1 MMNYILVTGAY
12 WGFTLTDGA
21 LRMLVLLHFYSL
33 GYSPFTI
40 ALLFLLYEFFGVVTN
55 LLGGWI
61 GQHYGLRLTLTSG
74 LLLQVIALVGL
85 AQVSPHWSEILS
97 VSFVMGMQALSGIAK
112 DLTKMSS
119 KSAVKLVVPEGDDS
133 VLFKWVAILTGSKNT
148 LKGVG
153 FFLGGLL
160 LNTLGFSTALYAMAA
175 ALALVLIGVKL
186 SLKQDLGGVR
196 SKVKFTQLFSRSR
209 EINLLS
215 AARVFLF
222 GARDIW
228 FVVGLPV
235 YLSAT
240 LGWSETEIGGFMAAW
255 VIFYGIVQ
263 GSAPRFIRQRMHQAP
278 GGHTARF
285 WVQVLV
291 IITAILTI
299 SVNTPHGVWILLVGL
314 AIFGG
319 VFAINSSVHSYLVL
333 AYTEKEHVAVNVGF
347 YYMANAVGRLLGT
360 LLSGLSYQW
369 NGIEACLGLSA
380 VFLFI
385 SWLFSRRL
393 SNLA

>member
-1 MMNYILVTGAY
+1 
-12 WGFTLTDGA
+12 
-21 LRMLVLLHFYSL
+21 
-33 GYSPFTI
+33 
-40 ALLFLLYEFFGVVTN
+40 
-55 LLGGWI
+55 
-61 GQHYGLRLTLTSG
+61 
-74 LLLQVIALVGL
+74 
-85 AQVSPHWSEILS
+85 
-97 VSFVMGMQALSGIAK
+97 
-112 DLTKMSS
+112 MSS
-119 KSAVKLVVPEGDDS
+119 KSAVKLLVREGDEAG
-133 VLFKWVAILTGSKNT
+133 LFKWVALLTGSKNT

-153 FFLGGLL
+153 FFLGGVL
-160 LNTLGFSTALYAMAA
+160 LNTLGFAHSLYAMAA
-175 ALALVLIGVKL
+175 ALALILVGIKL
-186 SLKQDLGGVR
+186 SLKQELGSTS
-196 SKVKFTQLFSRSR
+196 SKVKFSQLFSRSR

-235 YLSAT
+235 YLSAVM
-240 LGWSETEIGGFMAAW
+240 GWSETEIGSFMAAW

-263 GSAPRFIRQRMHQAP
+263 GSAPRFIRQRISQAP
-278 GGHTARF
+278 QGHTARF

-299 SVNTPHGVWILLVGL
+299 SVNTPHGDWILLIGL
-314 AIFGG
+314 AVFGG

-333 AYTEKEHVAVNVGF
+333 AYTKKEHVAVNVGF

-369 NGIEACLGLSA
+369 NGIEGCLGLSA

-385 SWLFSRRL
+385 AWIFSRKL